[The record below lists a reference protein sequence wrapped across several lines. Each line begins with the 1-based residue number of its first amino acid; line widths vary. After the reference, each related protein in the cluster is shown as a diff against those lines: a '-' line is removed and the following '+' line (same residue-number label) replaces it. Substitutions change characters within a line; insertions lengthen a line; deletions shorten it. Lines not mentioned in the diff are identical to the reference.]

1 MTRKG
6 PNGWFI
12 KAGSPVA
19 DCTGEKTFL
28 NENKVNEK
36 NQSGTMI
43 CSDETEDSLVSLF
56 KMISEND
63 MRTFMDEQ
71 GKSVLKRIF
80 HVFLFILFN
89 HSLMHYHIHVMAL
102 SYDSYYFILSIIGV
116 NSERKIIFYNHSRV
130 ILSSPLLYLTFDA
143 LHFEQKVFEKP

>member
-1 MTRKG
+1 MAPIILSFETVTRTDKSISSPTVTIKNG

-19 DCTGEKTFL
+19 DCIGEKTFL

-71 GKSVLKRIF
+71 GNSVLNHIF
-80 HVFLFILFN
+80 Q
-89 HSLMHYHIHVMAL
+89 
-102 SYDSYYFILSIIGV
+102 
-116 NSERKIIFYNHSRV
+116 IF
-130 ILSSPLLYLTFDA
+130 
-143 LHFEQKVFEKP
+143 